1 MGSGYKGNLIAFICC
16 CKMREDE
23 NLVLQHSSQATN
35 YVMIFYLEPLGKHTL
50 NYTFKNSNQLQT
62 QFSDGSVC
70 GNYFSQARRSGPD
83 WMKMEEEE
91 EISKTQ

>member
-1 MGSGYKGNLIAFICC
+1 MGSSYKGNLIAFICC

-50 NYTFKNSNQLQT
+50 NYTFKNSN
-62 QFSDGSVC
+62 
-70 GNYFSQARRSGPD
+70 
-83 WMKMEEEE
+83 
-91 EISKTQ
+91 